1 MTTANQIS
9 TINSLTHTQRNPY
22 NSMKSH
28 KRKEQE
34 EGEKKNLKK
43 KPTTINKMAIRTIYI
58 DNYPKCKWIKYSNQN
73 KYIGLMY

>member
-34 EGEKKNLKK
+34 KGEKKNLKK
-43 KPTTINKMAIRTIYI
+43 KKTPPQLT
-58 DNYPKCKWIKYSNQN
+58 KWP
-73 KYIGLMY
+73 